1 MIVRGSL
8 TAKQQPV
15 WQFAKFCAVGLVNT
29 LVGYSTVLV
38 TSFAL
43 GLNPYAANVC
53 GYAVGLT
60 VSFVLNRR
68 FTFASRQ
75 ALLPGLAKFL
85 TAFLPSYGLNLLVLH
100 FSLDPLQLP
109 EYLAQALAM
118 GSYSATFFILCRL
131 FVFRMPR
138 SEREAERLE
147 EGDTMPQNATVTHL
161 GEEESR

>member
-1 MIVRGSL
+1 MSDSL
-8 TAKQQPV
+8 TAKQLSA

-75 ALLPGLAKFL
+75 ALLPSLAKFL
-85 TAFLPSYGLNLLVLH
+85 IAFLPSYGLNLVVLH

-118 GSYSATFFILCRL
+118 GSYSITFFMLCRF
-131 FVFRMPR
+131 FVFRTPR
-138 SEREAERLE
+138 SGVKTKRLE
-147 EGDTMPQNATVTHL
+147 EGNPMPQDAAVTRP
-161 GEEESR
+161 GEEKTR